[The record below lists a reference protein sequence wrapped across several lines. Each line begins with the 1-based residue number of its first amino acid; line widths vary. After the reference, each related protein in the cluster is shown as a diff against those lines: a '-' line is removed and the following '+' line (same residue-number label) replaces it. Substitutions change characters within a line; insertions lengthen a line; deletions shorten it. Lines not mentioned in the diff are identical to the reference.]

1 MNMGF
6 RRFSQETEKPPAA
19 LSFDADDLWT
29 YLRSHGRAEWIS
41 RPTFWPAV
49 IPRLLDLTASLSVRL
64 TVFVVGQD
72 AARPVHRALVE
83 RMINAGHEIG
93 NHSDAHD
100 PSILRSKR
108 EMIVKDLEA
117 AERSIASV
125 TGKNPCGFRGPSYV
139 WTPELCEI
147 LADRGYLYD
156 SSIWPTWIG
165 PLLKF
170 YLRSRG
176 LFRRT
181 VEADFGRWTDAL
193 QSLGPHPLALSGGK
207 QILEI
212 PVTTHPVLRLPLH
225 MTYLLSLGAISAE
238 GMLRYLENALALC
251 RGRKIGFSFLLHAP
265 DFLDSTNLPGL
276 EFLPHRGLSLHRKL
290 DLINR
295 VLEAVATC
303 FRLMPLEAYA
313 REVASPAVSASPSSV
328 RLNRTSPFQG
338 VRP

>member
-1 MNMGF
+1 MGF
-6 RRFSQETEKPPAA
+6 RRFSQEMEKPAAA

-29 YLRSHGRAEWIS
+29 YLRSHGRTEWIS
-41 RPTFWPAV
+41 RPTFWPAA
-49 IPRLLDLTASLSVRL
+49 IPRLLDLTASRSIRL

-83 RMINAGHEIG
+83 RMLNAGHEIG

-100 PSILRSKR
+100 LRSNR
-108 EMIVKDLEA
+108 ETIVKDLEA

-165 PLLKF
+165 PFLKF

-176 LFRRT
+176 LLRRT
-181 VEADFGRWTDAL
+181 VEADFGRWTEAL
-193 QSLGPHPLALSGGK
+193 RPLAPHSLALAGGK
-207 QILEI
+207 RILEI

-225 MTYLLSLGAISAE
+225 MTYLLSLGAISTE

-251 RGRKIGFSFLLHAP
+251 RRRKIGFCFLLHAP
-265 DFLDSTNLPGL
+265 DLLDSTDLPGL

-295 VLEAVATC
+295 VLEAVAAC

-313 REVASPAVSASPSSV
+313 REVSSPAVSARPSPLLLDRSSPS
-328 RLNRTSPFQG
+328 LGEHP
-338 VRP
+338 